1 MALLCIQLGCV
12 VVFGPYFSCLV
23 CDPLEKKEKKYQ
35 GTCEGTGWATRLKRG
50 KEREDLR
57 EVYEGTEWAT
67 RLRKSGKKKM

>member
-1 MALLCIQLGCV
+1 MRIWATR
-12 VVFGPYFSCLV
+12 FGRDRGKNIKSRGMF
-23 CDPLEKKEKKYQ
+23 
-35 GTCEGTGWATRLKRG
+35 EGTAWATRLKRG